1 MVLTLKNITSISNE
15 ILLHQQ
21 KIILF
26 SAPMGAGKTTLIKEI
41 CRQLGSVD
49 NLSSPTFQ
57 IVNEYLGSKG
67 SIYHFDL
74 YRIKNSIELID
85 IGIED
90 YLFSDNYCLIEWP
103 DIVKEFLPKNYLE
116 VLISVKND
124 ERKITLINHK

>member
-1 MVLTLKNITSISNE
+1 
-15 ILLHQQ
+15 
-21 KIILF
+21 
-26 SAPMGAGKTTLIKEI
+26 MGAGKTTLIKEI